1 MEKWTSDYYEAIE
14 FNLSSHGQAHF
25 EVSKVSHSYVPLHWH
40 ESVEIISILEGELS
54 VTADQQQYQLQAGDC
69 IILNPYI
76 LHSTVSV
83 SGNTALLL
91 QIPIRSFMGY
101 TAHFVN
107 RQFICDPLTADPEQR
122 KQLGQIT
129 ELLKGIME
137 LEQSG
142 DPVARLRSVSLLWEL
157 LYELQTNFSRPI
169 SGAAFAQSSRKNRQR
184 LGAVITYTEA
194 HYNEAVTLEA
204 VARELHLQ
212 VNYFCHFFKKN
223 TGMTYLQY
231 LNEYRLAKVY
241 HDLIVTDIPLKY
253 LLERH
258 GFTNYKRFRELFYEK
273 FQMTPGT
280 VREKQ
285 AAHTMIH

>member
-1 MEKWTSDYYEAIE
+1 MEKRTSDYYETIE

-40 ESVEIISILEGELS
+40 ESVEIISVLDGELS
-54 VTADQQQYQLQAGDC
+54 VTANQQQYQLRAGDC
-69 IILNPYI
+69 IVLNPYI
-76 LHSTVSV
+76 LHSTISV

-91 QIPIRSFMGY
+91 QIPIRSFTGY
-101 TAHFVN
+101 TAHFIN
-107 RQFICDPLTADPEQR
+107 RQFICDPLTTDPER
-122 KQLGQIT
+122 RSQLGRIT

-142 DPVARLRSVSLLWEL
+142 DSVARLRSISLIWEL

-169 SGAAFAQSSRKNRQR
+169 SEAAFEASSRKNRER
-184 LGAVITYTEA
+184 LAAVIAYTEA
-194 HYNEAVTLEA
+194 HYNETVTLEA

-273 FQMTPGT
+273 FQTPPSA
-280 VREKQ
+280 VRGK
-285 AAHTMIH
+285 

>member
-1 MEKWTSDYYEAIE
+1 MEKRAQDYYESIE

-40 ESVEIISILEGELS
+40 ESVEIISVLEGELS
-54 VTADQQQYQLQAGDC
+54 VTADQQQYQLKAGDC
-69 IILNPYI
+69 IILNPYV

-91 QIPIRSFMGY
+91 QLPIHSFTGY

-107 RQFICDPLTADPEQR
+107 RQFICDPLTTDPKHR
-122 KQLGQIT
+122 KQLNQVA
-129 ELLKGIME
+129 ELLKGIMK

-169 SGAAFAQSSRKNRQR
+169 SEAAFEQSSRKNRER
-184 LGAVITYTEA
+184 LSAVIAYTEA

-204 VARELHLQ
+204 VAQELHLQ

-223 TGMTYLQY
+223 TGLTYLQY

-241 HDLIVTDIPLKY
+241 HDLIVTDIPLKH

-258 GFTNYKRFRELFYEK
+258 GFTNYKRFRELFHEK
-273 FQMTPGT
+273 FQMTPGAI
-280 VREKQ
+280 RAKQEALPEKE
-285 AAHTMIH
+285 

>member
-40 ESVEIISILEGELS
+40 ESVEIISVLEGELS
-54 VTADQQQYQLQAGDC
+54 VTANQQQYQLIAGDC
-69 IILNPYI
+69 IILNPYV

-91 QIPIRSFMGY
+91 QLPIRSFTGY
-101 TAHFVN
+101 TAYFAN
-107 RQFICDPLTADPEQR
+107 RHFICDPLTTDPELR
-122 KQLGQIT
+122 KQLGRVT
-129 ELLKGIME
+129 ELLKSIME

-142 DPVARLRSVSLLWEL
+142 DPVARLRSISLIWEL

-169 SGAAFAQSSRKNRQR
+169 ADAAFEASSRKNRER
-184 LGAVITYTEA
+184 LAAVIAYTEA
-194 HYNEAVTLEA
+194 HYSEVVTLEA
-204 VARELHLQ
+204 VARKLHLQ
-212 VNYFCHFFKKN
+212 VNYFCYFFKKN

-231 LNEYRLAKVY
+231 LNEYRLAKIY
-241 HDLIVTDIPLKY
+241 HDLVVTDIPLKY

-273 FQMTPGT
+273 FQMTPST
-280 VREKQ
+280 VRKK
-285 AAHTMIH
+285 